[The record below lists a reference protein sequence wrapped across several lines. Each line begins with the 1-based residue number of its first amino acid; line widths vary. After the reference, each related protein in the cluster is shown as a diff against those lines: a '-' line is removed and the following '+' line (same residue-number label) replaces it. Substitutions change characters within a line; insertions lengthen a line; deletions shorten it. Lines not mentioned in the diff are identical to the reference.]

1 MAEYMILTEKKSAAG
16 NFAQALGGMSGSFD
30 GHSYQIVHA
39 QGHLMELAEPKDQ
52 VSNDLKD
59 RYSSWEPENMPWN
72 LADFSWKKEPTKGS
86 NIRKLLSQIK
96 KVSQSS
102 QAIVI
107 ATDNDP
113 SGEGELLA
121 WEIINA
127 IGWHGK
133 VYREYHD
140 DETPKS
146 IVKAMRNLKDVSD
159 QSQDGDYLK
168 ANVRSKWDFASMQLT
183 RLATSY
189 IRNAGY
195 HVKVVNQ
202 GRLKSVMMAM
212 VYKREQA
219 IKNYVKKP
227 YFEVKF
233 QDDQGHVYAR
243 KVAKDDEEKLA
254 KIRHSD
260 KAMAEQELQRYQS
273 PVHVKRLKMEN
284 KRNMPKTLLDL
295 AKVDAL
301 LSKKGYSSNQIK
313 NVYQQLYE
321 AGYVSYP
328 RTEDKVITSEQFNEL
343 VQNSKEIAMLVGVNV
358 KLLTHTTPRK
368 ELVKDSAT
376 HGANRP
382 GSKVPAS
389 LDELG
394 KALKNKNDLQCA
406 KDIYCLLSRTAL
418 AILGEDY
425 LYRVVTAVIEEYP
438 AFGTQYN
445 VPANYNYKQI
455 YCEGELPKAPK
466 PLGKQAKSIVAE
478 GANPKPSKPT
488 KAWLFK
494 RLANYGKY
502 GIGTGATQQSTM
514 AELTSAKSNS
524 HLLKDTKGVLSLTE
538 TGLMSAVIA
547 QGTMI
552 ASPKATE
559 QLFQGMDA
567 VGAFKLEPQKVLNS
581 INTVITHDKPLLQQN
596 MALVEQTIGKPEK
609 KQYPKRDK
617 VDVTYQGK
625 PVQINAKWGEH
636 TWTQGELTELS
647 AGNTIT
653 FDYKKGQITGQLG
666 EREYKGH
673 KFIAFVP
680 DFDKD

>member
-1 MAEYMILTEKKSAAG
+1 
-16 NFAQALGGMSGSFD
+16 
-30 GHSYQIVHA
+30 
-39 QGHLMELAEPKDQ
+39 
-52 VSNDLKD
+52 
-59 RYSSWEPENMPWN
+59 
-72 LADFSWKKEPTKGS
+72 
-86 NIRKLLSQIK
+86 
-96 KVSQSS
+96 
-102 QAIVI
+102 
-107 ATDNDP
+107 
-113 SGEGELLA
+113 
-121 WEIINA
+121 
-127 IGWHGK
+127 
-133 VYREYHD
+133 
-140 DETPKS
+140 
-146 IVKAMRNLKDVSD
+146 
-159 QSQDGDYLK
+159 
-168 ANVRSKWDFASMQLT
+168 MQ
-183 RLATSY
+183 
-189 IRNAGY
+189 
-195 HVKVVNQ
+195 Q
-202 GRLKSVMMAM
+202 
-212 VYKREQA
+212 
-219 IKNYVKKP
+219 
-227 YFEVKF
+227 
-233 QDDQGHVYAR
+233 
-243 KVAKDDEEKLA
+243 
-254 KIRHSD
+254 
-260 KAMAEQELQRYQS
+260 YQS

-502 GIGTGATQQSTM
+502 GIGTGATQQS
-514 AELTSAKSNS
+514 L
-524 HLLKDTKGVLSLTE
+524 
-538 TGLMSAVIA
+538 
-547 QGTMI
+547 
-552 ASPKATE
+552 
-559 QLFQGMDA
+559 
-567 VGAFKLEPQKVLNS
+567 
-581 INTVITHDKPLLQQN
+581 PLL
-596 MALVEQTIGKPEK
+596 
-609 KQYPKRDK
+609 
-617 VDVTYQGK
+617 
-625 PVQINAKWGEH
+625 VQM
-636 TWTQGELTELS
+636 
-647 AGNTIT
+647 
-653 FDYKKGQITGQLG
+653 
-666 EREYKGH
+666 
-673 KFIAFVP
+673 
-680 DFDKD
+680 